1 MPDVAGFTPH
11 PHQAEL
17 LQAPQRFIAAICGA
31 QGGKTT
37 VGAVW
42 FLREIFDSYSRGERH
57 DWLICAPTAK
67 VLAQSTL
74 PKFNEFF
81 PKDWGEYKEQKQCYE
96 LVWGNRIY
104 VRSGDEPDHIEGM
117 TVKGAWFDEPG
128 QMVQQM
134 WINVQAR
141 LAVLRG
147 RLIMTSTPYE
157 LNWFWRDIELK
168 AGHINGRKIEGDNV
182 EPDIAVFKWK
192 SKDSPYFPQEE
203 YDRAKR
209 SMSPEMFRRRYD
221 GEFTRLEGLVYR
233 EYDPKRHLVKP
244 FPIPGEWKRFAGL
257 DFGSD
262 HPTAA
267 VCIAQKP
274 EIAADKAK
282 GIAYEPSKFY
292 VYREF
297 YKSRCLLNEVSSFL
311 QSEPLAYILADPRGA
326 QERDELARFYGVKR
340 LQIADNS
347 IDMGV
352 ERVKML
358 LREDRLF
365 FVEGRVPN
373 TLDELVAYH
382 YGAYH
387 PDRASKD
394 EPVKVHDD
402 AMDAMRYAFSRTV
415 DGLYQGKLFKTQNVH
430 AVARARARGFLL
442 PPADMMTG
450 Y

>member
-1 MPDVAGFTPH
+1 MADVASFTPH

-17 LQAPQRFIAAICGA
+17 LKCPQRFIAAICGA

-42 FLREIFDSYSRGERH
+42 FLREIYESWQRGERH

-168 AGHINGRKIEGDNV
+168 AGWLNGQRIDASGV

-192 SKDSPYFPQEE
+192 SKDSPYFPVEE
-203 YDRAKR
+203 YERAKR
-209 SMSPEMFRRRYD
+209 SMSPEMFKRRYD
-221 GEFTRLEGLVYR
+221 GEFTRLEGLVYSA
-233 EYDPKRHLVKP
+233 YDAKRHLVKP

-257 DFGSD
+257 DFGAD

-274 EIAADKAK
+274 EIKADKEK
-282 GIAYEPSKFY
+282 GIEAEPSKFY

-297 YKSRCLLNEVSSFL
+297 YKSRCLLNEVAAFL

-326 QERDELARFYGVKR
+326 TERDELTRFYGVHKV
-340 LQIADNS
+340 QIADNS
-347 IDMGV
+347 VDMGI

-365 FVEGRVPN
+365 FVDGRTVN
-373 TLDELVAYH
+373 TLDELTSYH
-382 YGAYH
+382 YAAYH
-387 PDRASKD
+387 PDRGSKD

-402 AMDAMRYAFSRTV
+402 AMDAIRYAFSRIL
-415 DGLYQGKLFKTQNVH
+415 DGLYQGKMFKTQNAH
-430 AVARARARGFLL
+430 AVARSRARGLSL
-442 PPADMMTG
+442 PPADALTG